1 MTSNVFSAIV
11 LFAQSI
17 PLAAGSYG
25 GVTGIDSIARSVCAL
40 VDQTIGPLLL
50 YGLLNL
56 CYPDLQIPFFN
67 LEFHTQRINVYG
79 FNVCYLRPRSSVYYL
94 GIRMARTGFI
104 HMKGWEPAR
113 RGAGDLAY
121 RANWLDIGNAVSRS
135 GRFRVRWSC
144 GGRKTSQQLEEGLSR
159 VPDGLVYFA
168 PNSNHWIYPYLLGR
182 QPREA
187 GHAVVLSRECLIDT
201 AALAVARFAIFLA
214 SSIVV
219 ILFHVFVILILF
231 EDNVTKAFL
240 IVGDIGRW
248 LLVVGQVSS
257 VLTYSLDYKGVCSW
271 AAPKT
276 YGTPWTRREQIQ
288 CRNRVLHCMG
298 KMYHAH
304 AVFRFAA
311 WLWPKIT
318 TAKIGKRWPDILGK
332 EGIFSSFQCYTN
344 TDPHQDFADSKST
357 LLRLSV
363 SEKEPGETSI
373 DHRRAYF
380 IDFKVPTAMIQSG
393 FETRLQPNPTQQRY
407 NFLVMGPLCIFNVLT
422 PFVLIWRDGQSANPF
437 LTLFMSSFFQVAV
450 LILNYKDLDDQSINC
465 RFEAIPQSV
474 QDYPPSPL
482 WSNSRMA
489 KDRLSTQ
496 RDTRVDAPDRTGT
509 KHESMSTAMLR
520 ADSSAAETFV
530 HVQEDD
536 HDEAEGIRDRKGK
549 SKAVN

>member
-1 MTSNVFSAIV
+1 MTSNIFSAIV

-79 FNVCYLRPRSSVYYL
+79 FNGSSTRRDGNLPGEGQGILPIVPIGWIL
-94 GIRMARTGFI
+94 GT
-104 HMKGWEPAR
+104 
-113 RGAGDLAY
+113 
-121 RANWLDIGNAVSRS
+121 
-135 GRFRVRWSC
+135 
-144 GGRKTSQQLEEGLSR
+144 
-159 VPDGLVYFA
+159 
-168 PNSNHWIYPYLLGR
+168 
-182 QPREA
+182 
-187 GHAVVLSRECLIDT
+187 
-201 AALAVARFAIFLA
+201 
-214 SSIVV
+214 
-219 ILFHVFVILILF
+219 LFHVQ
-231 EDNVTKAFL
+231 
-240 IVGDIGRW
+240 GDLESDGAV
-248 LLVVGQVSS
+248 VVGRHPSSLRKVSS
-257 VLTYSLDYKGVCSW
+257 VLTYSLDYKGICSW

-332 EGIFSSFQCYTN
+332 EGFRGQQKY
-344 TDPHQDFADSKST
+344 P
-357 LLRLSV
+357 
-363 SEKEPGETSI
+363 
-373 DHRRAYF
+373 
-380 IDFKVPTAMIQSG
+380 PTPLPMIQSG

-407 NFLVMGPLCIFNVLT
+407 NFLVMGPLCIFNVLA

-437 LTLFMSSFFQVAV
+437 LTLLMSSFFQVAV

-474 QDYPPSPL
+474 QDYPSSPL
-482 WSNSRMA
+482 GSNSRMA
-489 KDRLSTQ
+489 KGRLSTQ
-496 RDTRVDAPDRTGT
+496 RDTRVDALDRTGT

-536 HDEAEGIRDRKGK
+536 EAEGIRDRKGK